1 MKINRYNKIAIKILN
16 DVFISLFS
24 TWAAL
29 SLRLDKIYLPS
40 SFAWHENIFLIFIIA
55 IICFLIIFYIF
66 KIYYSVIRFSGLK
79 TLINI
84 TLVGIVYATIFSATL
99 FILKINGIP
108 RSIGIIQPIIFIL
121 LVILSRIVAVQLIE
135 SYSQSKNIKK
145 VIIYGAGLTGIETSK
160 ALAGNNNYQIEAFID
175 KDSKKIGTY
184 VNTIPIIGVD
194 HLNKIIKRKKISD
207 LIIALPNLGLFARRK
222 LIKELSEFNL
232 SIKIIPSIDSLILGK
247 ITINDFQSIELND
260 ILDRNIELDLSSLR
274 DELQN
279 KVVLIS
285 GSGGSIGSELAKQI
299 ITNKPSKLV
308 LIDHSEF
315 NLYSILEDLEK
326 IKSLNNINIEL
337 IPFLIT
343 IQDQKKLEKIFIEY
357 NPKYIFHAAAYKHVP
372 LIEFNIFAGIKNNI
386 LGTLNIVNL
395 FKKYD
400 CEKFILVS
408 TDKAVRPKNIMGATK
423 RVGELIVQA
432 YAAEESKNK
441 KYSIVRFG
449 NVLNSSGSVIPLF
462 NKQIKNGGPITLT
475 HKDITRYFMTIP
487 EAAGLILQCSIL
499 AKNGELFILDMGEPI
514 KIIDIAKK
522 MIKLSGL
529 NEKNNEEGDIEI
541 QITGLR
547 PGEKLYEELLIS
559 KNFKKTRNKDIL
571 IAEEDF
577 MKISELSNFLD
588 ILFKFNELEDI
599 ENIKELLSKNKH
611 INYEYS

>member
-40 SFAWHENIFLIFIIA
+40 SYVWHEKTFLIFIIA
-55 IICFLIIFYIF
+55 IIYFLIIFYIF

-79 TLINI
+79 TLTNI
-84 TLVGIVYATIFSATL
+84 ILVGIVYATIFSATL

-462 NKQIKNGGPITLT
+462 NKQIKNGGPITVT

-559 KNFKKTRNKDIL
+559 KNFKKTKNKDIL

-588 ILFKFNELEDI
+588 TLFKFNELENI

-611 INYEYS
+611 INYEYT

>member
-29 SLRLDKIYLPS
+29 SLRLDKIYLPN
-40 SFAWHENIFLIFIIA
+40 SFVWHENTFLIFIIA

-79 TLINI
+79 TLTNI

-121 LVILSRIVAVQLIE
+121 LVILSRMVAVQLIE

-541 QITGLR
+541 QIRGLR